1 MLSEL
6 ASLVGRAEE
15 SGRSLTRHQV
25 IGAMQRLLARID
37 DTDGVVLFVDDA
49 DLADEATIDV
59 LLQLAGASV
68 QSVLVVLAH
77 RAERSIEVIER
88 GSGSLARTSRV
99 LSSIS
104 GRCRTTTPKR

>member
-1 MLSEL
+1 MLDQVGPRTQTVLAEL

-25 IGAMQRLLARID
+25 IGAAQRLLARVD

-59 LLQLAGASV
+59 LLQLAAASV
-68 QSVLVVLAH
+68 QSLLVVLAY
-77 RAERSIEVIER
+77 RAERSIE
-88 GSGSLARTSRV
+88 GD
-99 LSSIS
+99 
-104 GRCRTTTPKR
+104 